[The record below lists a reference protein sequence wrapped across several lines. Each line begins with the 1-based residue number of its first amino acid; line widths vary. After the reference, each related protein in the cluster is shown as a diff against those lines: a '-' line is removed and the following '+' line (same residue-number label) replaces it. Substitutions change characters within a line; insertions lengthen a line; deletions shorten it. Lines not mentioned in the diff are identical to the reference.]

1 MCMIH
6 PITTALLVI
15 GKQFSDQNL
24 NEIFASQ
31 WHGKGFVSMLV
42 LYIRF

>member
-6 PITTALLVI
+6 PITTALFVI
-15 GKQFSDQNL
+15 GKQLSDQNL

-31 WHGKGFVSMLV
+31 WCGKGICFNVGNG
-42 LYIRF
+42 I